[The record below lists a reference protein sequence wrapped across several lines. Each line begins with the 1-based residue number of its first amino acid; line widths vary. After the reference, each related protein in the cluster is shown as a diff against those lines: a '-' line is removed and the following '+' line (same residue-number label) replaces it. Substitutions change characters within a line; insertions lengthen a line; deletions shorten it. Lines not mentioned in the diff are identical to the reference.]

1 MGEKMSYKISVNK
14 ETCIGCGAC
23 TTCDNFE
30 MNEEGKSK
38 PKKEIVEEIS
48 CNQDAA
54 DACPVQAIKVE
65 KQE

>member
-1 MGEKMSYKISVNK
+1 MAYKISVDQ

-30 MNEEGKSK
+30 LKDDGKAN
-38 PKKEIVEEIS
+38 PKKTEVDNLTCEE
-48 CNQDAA
+48 DAR

-65 KQE
+65 EQ